1 MSGGAAFRAF
11 LEMIKFEHSIF
22 ALPYA
27 MVGMIWATEHRSDFY
42 PYPPVGSSFTGWPG
56 WKTFILI
63 LVAMVSCRTL
73 AMTYNRIADRDID
86 AKNVRTKMRA
96 IPSGLLKMKQVT
108 VYFWVSVLIFFFA
121 AASLNWLTLAL
132 SPIAAFV
139 TLFYSRTKRFTWL
152 CHLWLGA
159 SLGIAPCASWIAVNA
174 SLAWIAVNAYLA
186 WIPIA
191 LFFAVM
197 FWTAGFDVI
206 YALQDAE
213 FDKQNNLQSIPARFG
228 VPKALSISRL
238 FHVLSVA
245 ALTIAFWLAGA
256 GVVGWIGVLF
266 AAGMLAYE
274 QSLVKPN
281 DLSKVNL
288 AFFTLNGFI
297 SVGVFVFVLIDHLL
311 RRSA

>member
-27 MVGMIWATEHRSDFY
+27 MVGMIWAT
-42 PYPPVGSSFTGWPG
+42 PTGWPG
-56 WKTFILI
+56 WKTFLLILI
-63 LVAMVSCRTL
+63 AMVSCRTL
-73 AMTYNRIADRDID
+73 AMNYNRIADRDID
-86 AKNVRTKMRA
+86 AKNARTKTRA
-96 IPSGLLKMKQVT
+96 IPAGLLKLKQVT
-108 VYFWVSVLIFFFA
+108 IYFWVSVFIFFFA

-139 TLFYSRTKRFTWL
+139 TVFYSRTKRFTWL

-174 SLAWIAVNAYLA
+174 SLA

-228 VPKALSISRL
+228 VPKALNISRL
-238 FHVLSVA
+238 FHVLSVFSLA
-245 ALTIAFWLAGA
+245 IAFWLAGA
-256 GVVGWIGVLF
+256 GIVGWVGVLF

-297 SVGVFVFVLIDHLL
+297 SVGVFVFVLIDHLV